1 MKPDPNGPE
10 GDRFMAW
17 WDSQNTGLGAAYRM
31 ACWNAWIARSRLDEA
46 PREVWIPVSERLPEP
61 LSTVVYWD
69 QMAGFSV
76 ADEWDNEHHLPGA
89 THWLNV
95 SAPSRSNSEPSPG
108 GDPQP

>member
-1 MKPDPNGPE
+1 MSPAE
-10 GDRFMAW
+10 EL
-17 WDSQNTGLGAAYRM
+17 LGAVARGWCHPKNENKVFDPDL
-31 ACWNAWIARSRLDEA
+31 AIAIAAEVDKVRPAPSEA

-95 SAPSRSNSEPSPG
+95 SAPSRSEGKS
-108 GDPQP
+108 